1 MAISP
6 KSKGLGNIGNI
17 VNRQGI
23 VSPTRPQVKPMAK
36 MPVPKPAPMS
46 RPKTTTLAQRQAMP
60 SPFRSAAKPVAKVN
74 PLTMQPAMPMTPMDT
89 QPMVQKPAPQPFNPQ
104 PTPGQMPTDPF
115 MGGMYGSPDV
125 EPPMGGGYNPGQMP
139 MDFGGL
145 QTGQQLAQIGQ
156 QGLGQMFGGPGQQA
170 LQTGMQ
176 GLGQMFGGNG
186 YQVGGNVNIDPT
198 TGQPTPWQPDSM
210 TSDYDQLEGSA
221 FNTNPG
227 GSLFSGGGFSGY

>member
-1 MAISP
+1 MAITP
-6 KSKGLGNIGNI
+6 RSKGLGNIGSI
-17 VNRQGI
+17 VNRQRMA
-23 VSPTRPQVKPMAK
+23 SPTRPAAKPVAK

-60 SPFRSAAKPVAKVN
+60 SPFRSATKPVAKVN

-89 QPMVQKPAPQPFNPQ
+89 QPMQPMVQKPAPQPFNPQ

-115 MGGMYGSPDV
+115 MGGMYGGPDV
-125 EPPMGGGYNPGQMP
+125 MPNPGEPGYFDPGQMP
-139 MDFGGL
+139 MDFGGYNP
-145 QTGQQLAQIGQ
+145 
-156 QGLGQMFGGPGQQA
+156 GQMP
-170 LQTGMQ
+170 TMPMDQ
-176 GLGQMFGGNG
+176 GFGQMFGGNG

-221 FNTNPG
+221 FNTNPS
-227 GSLFSGGGFSGY
+227 GSLFSGGGFSGPTTPY